1 MGAQGGFGVSFLED
15 IPSPVGTTLS
25 DGSRG
30 SFLSREVELDEL
42 QSSLPA

>member
-25 DGSRG
+25 MAPGDPS
-30 SFLSREVELDEL
+30 
-42 QSSLPA
+42 